1 MSSASS
7 LSMYQASVPVFT
19 RALKILSQL
28 LYKATSHVEQ
38 QQLDPQE
45 MLLTRLF
52 ADMYPLLAQ
61 IQRASDAAKFGAAR
75 LAAIQP
81 PSFTDDES
89 SFYELQ
95 ERIAKT
101 IAFLDSL
108 QPQQFDDSAER
119 AIILKIPERELHFSG
134 QSYLLT
140 YALPNFLFHVT
151 TAYDILR
158 HKGVPIGKMDYL
170 GY

>member
-1 MSSASS
+1 MTASS
-7 LSMYQASVPVFT
+7 TLSMYQASVPVFV
-19 RALKILSQL
+19 RALGILSRL
-28 LYKATSHVEQ
+28 LYKAASHVEQ

-45 MLLTRLF
+45 LLSARLF
-52 ADMYPLLAQ
+52 EDMYPLTAQ

-81 PSFTDDES
+81 PAFVDEES

-95 ERIAKT
+95 ERIINT
-101 IAFLDSL
+101 IAFLDTL
-108 QPQQFDDSAER
+108 QPQQFDGSAQRE
-119 AIILKIPERELHFSG
+119 IILKVPTRELHFIG

-140 YALPNFLFHVT
+140 FALPNFLFHVT

-158 HKGVPIGKMDYL
+158 HKGVPVGKMDYL

>member
-1 MSSASS
+1 MSSSSS
-7 LSMYQASVPVFT
+7 LTMYQAAVPVFT
-19 RALKILSQL
+19 RALNILSQL
-28 LYKATSHVEQ
+28 LYKAAAHVEQ

-45 MLLTRLF
+45 LLSARLF
-52 ADMYPLLAQ
+52 ADMYPLTAQ

-95 ERIAKT
+95 ERVAKT
-101 IAFLDSL
+101 IAFLETV
-108 QPQQFDDSAER
+108 QPQQFDGSAER
-119 AIILKIPERELHFSG
+119 AIILKIPERELHFTG

-140 YALPNFLFHVT
+140 FALPNFLFHVT

-158 HKGVPIGKMDYL
+158 HKGVPVGKMDYL